1 MQGVINCVV
10 AYSHGFIH
18 PPLTFQVEVWF
29 RVDQQS
35 TYPIKVKVKETND
48 VYDALRE
55 AKHELELK
63 NLGKVCVKFNGEIV
77 QRDARISQYSTSA
90 GNPLLL
96 ELPEPKGKLH
106 AVTCLMLQVLGEP
119 CNLHFGCYGVEPG
132 STTKSIHTLQCS
144 SWCSGLECLF
154 ASSLSFMVYLAE
166 PSLIQATKAH
176 RTFRRKD
183 SMMH

>member
-1 MQGVINCVV
+1 MCFV
-10 AYSHGFIH
+10 ADSRGFIH
-18 PPLTFQVEVWF
+18 PPLTFEVEVWF

-77 QRDARISQYSTSA
+77 QRSHSISQYATSE
-90 GNPLLL
+90 GNPFLL
-96 ELPEPKGKLH
+96 ELPEPEGKLH
-106 AVTCLMLQVLGEP
+106 AVMYVIFAGVGEP

-132 STTKSIHTLQCS
+132 STIKSIHTLQCS
-144 SWCSGLECLF
+144 SWYS
-154 ASSLSFMVYLAE
+154 
-166 PSLIQATKAH
+166 
-176 RTFRRKD
+176 R
-183 SMMH
+183 

>member
-1 MQGVINCVV
+1 V
-10 AYSHGFIH
+10 ADSYGFIH

-35 TYPIKVKVKETND
+35 TYPIKVKVEETND

-77 QRDARISQYSTSA
+77 QRSHSISQYTTSE
-90 GNPLLL
+90 GNPFLL
-96 ELPEPKGKLH
+96 ELPQPEGELH
-106 AVTCLMLQVLGEP
+106 AVIYIMLQVLGEP

-132 STTKSIHTLQCS
+132 STIKSIHVLQCS
-144 SWCSGLECLF
+144 SWCSG
-154 ASSLSFMVYLAE
+154 
-166 PSLIQATKAH
+166 
-176 RTFRRKD
+176 
-183 SMMH
+183 